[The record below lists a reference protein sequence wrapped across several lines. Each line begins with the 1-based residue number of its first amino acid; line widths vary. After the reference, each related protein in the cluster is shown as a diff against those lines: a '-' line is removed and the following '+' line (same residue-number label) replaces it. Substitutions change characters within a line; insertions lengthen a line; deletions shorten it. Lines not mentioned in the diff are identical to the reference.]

1 MSSGPEFVS
10 IELQALLDAA
20 VDAVVVID
28 SRGQIEHFSRAAERL
43 FGYAAQEILG
53 RNIAVLMTGED
64 ASTHDAYLN
73 RYHSTHIPHIIGI
86 GREVRAQ
93 RKNGSVFPAFLSVGR
108 IGAGEPVRYVGFL
121 QDLTVREQAL
131 AAAVRERDRANGYLE
146 AVQTILL
153 ALSTDGRI
161 MMINRK
167 GCEILGRSEAEL
179 RGLDWFDTAVPE
191 PDRPRRRAQFEEYL
205 TRLEQGPW
213 CSESPIRGADGS
225 LRLIAWRYAAVPGNE
240 GLTGILCSG
249 DDVTDARRAQEEA
262 RESRERMMHVSRLA
276 TMGEMAAGISHELN
290 QPLAAIT
297 TFAQAALR
305 LLPPDADPDVCEAL
319 DQIARQAL
327 RAGEIIRR
335 LRGLVRNR
343 ETQREPTR
351 VNALIQ
357 ELGPLTRADA
367 RLHDVRVRL
376 ELAEP
381 LPTVDLDPIQIQQVL
396 LNLVRNAVQA
406 LQFSDSAE
414 REVLIATRD
423 LDGTIEIRVSDT
435 GGGVAPEM
443 LDRLFQ
449 PFATTKSD
457 GTGLGLAI
465 SRTIIESHQGT
476 LRYEPNQP
484 RGACFTILLPARKE
498 IHP

>member
-1 MSSGPEFVS
+1 MTGAADVPS
-10 IELQALLDAA
+10 IEVQALLDAA
-20 VDAVVVID
+20 VDAVVLID
-28 SRGQIEHFSRAAERL
+28 GHGCIEHFSKAAERL
-43 FGYAAQEILG
+43 FGYEARELLG
-53 RNIAVLMTGED
+53 RNIYMLMTEQD
-64 ASTHDAYLN
+64 AGTHDAYLE
-73 RYHSTHIPHIIGI
+73 RYERTHIPHIIGI
-86 GREVRAQ
+86 GREVRAR
-93 RKNGSVFPAFLSVGR
+93 RKDGSIFTAFLSVGR
-108 IGAGEPVRYVGFL
+108 IGSTVPARYVGFL

-153 ALSTDGRI
+153 ALTTDGRV
-161 MMINRK
+161 MMVNRK
-167 GCEILGRSEAEL
+167 GCEILGRSEAEM
-179 RGLDWFDTAVPE
+179 RGLNWFEIAVPE
-191 PDRPRRRAQFEEYL
+191 ADRAQRRAQFEEYL
-205 TRLEQGPW
+205 QRLDQGPW
-213 CSESPIRGADGS
+213 YSEWPICGADGS
-225 LRLIAWRYAAVPGNE
+225 LRLIAWRHAAMPGTE
-240 GLTGILCSG
+240 GLNGILCSG
-249 DDVTDARRAQEEA
+249 DDITDARRAQEEA

-297 TFAQAALR
+297 TFAQAARR
-305 LLPPDADPDVCEAL
+305 LLPAEFDPDVCEAL
-319 DQIARQAL
+319 DQIANQAL

-351 VNALIQ
+351 VNTLIQ

-376 ELAEP
+376 DLTEP
-381 LPTVDLDPIQIQQVL
+381 LPVLDLDPIQIQQVL

-406 LQFSDSAE
+406 LQYSDAAE
-414 REVLIATRD
+414 REVLIATRQFD
-423 LDGTIEIRVSDT
+423 ADIEIRVSDT
-435 GGGVAPEM
+435 GTGVAPEIM
-443 LDRLFQ
+443 DRLFQ

-465 SRTIIESHQGT
+465 SRTIIESHRGT

-484 RGACFTILLPARKE
+484 RGACFKILLPIRKD
-498 IHP
+498 ILQ